1 MINKKDESYN
11 NFETLPAIAYNCVA
25 YLMDN
30 DEEIWR
36 MLAYSDAE
44 ALNPNAHSNLTVEQ
58 KKSLIYNGEDD
69 ITSYRVFMDM
79 GMDDAWK
86 QEAAMLRISPVMIMP
101 DNYVHGKSAMSFEVY
116 SHFKVNHL
124 SNYTTRSLSIMQR
137 LLSVYNGADISGI
150 GRLFFDRKAS
160 SLCKIVPIGR
170 IPSACFLTALLCS
183 SSSIT

>member
-1 MINKKDESYN
+1 LINKKDESYN
-11 NFETLPAIAYNCVA
+11 NFETLPSIAYNCVT

-137 LLSVYNGADISGI
+137 LLEVYNGADISGI

-170 IPSACFLTALLCS
+170 IPYKGYGLIMCNFLLG
-183 SSSIT
+183 

>member
-11 NFETLPAIAYNCVA
+11 NFETLPSIAYNCVT

-79 GMDDAWK
+79 GMDDA
-86 QEAAMLRISPVMIMP
+86 
-101 DNYVHGKSAMSFEVY
+101 
-116 SHFKVNHL
+116 
-124 SNYTTRSLSIMQR
+124 
-137 LLSVYNGADISGI
+137 
-150 GRLFFDRKAS
+150 
-160 SLCKIVPIGR
+160 
-170 IPSACFLTALLCS
+170 
-183 SSSIT
+183 